1 MNFESKTIFLVLC
14 FSLDDVV
21 AKETYSILRMVF
33 IRFSM
38 FISIFN
44 LIAMTVDRYF
54 SIFHPIKH
62 RNRSRNFVRIVIGV
76 AWGLSFFSVALLYCI
91 TRWFVAKSYTGLV
104 TLIFPILSY
113 PATVVFVYCYTAIYM
128 WIRQRGRADIK
139 SEVGFH
145 FFRFISK
152 ILMDVYHSFTSLLA
166 SHLLMKG
173 VLFSKIKTSGLDFI
187 FVVLLYILREF
198 IPPFSI

>member
-1 MNFESKTIFLVLC
+1 MILF
-14 FSLDDVV
+14 FSYAIDNVV
-21 AKETYSILRMVF
+21 AKETYDVLRLVF
-33 IRFSM
+33 LRFSM

-44 LIAMTVDRYF
+44 LIAITVDRYF
-54 SIFHPIKH
+54 SIFHPVKH
-62 RNRSRNFVRIVIGV
+62 RNQTRNFVRIVIGV
-76 AWGLSFFSVALLYCI
+76 GWGLSLFSVVLLYCI
-91 TRWFVAKSYTGLV
+91 TRWFVAKSSTGLV

-113 PATVVFVYCYTAIYM
+113 PATMVFVYCYTAIYM
-128 WIRQRGRADIK
+128 WIRQRGRTDIK

-145 FFRFISK
+145 FPRFISK
-152 ILMDVYHSFTSLLA
+152 ILMDVYHFFTSLLA

-187 FVVLLYILREF
+187 LLILFCILREF